1 MADIHYFNLDF
12 DKGNGKYA
20 IFPFVAGGNAIKG
33 ISCCISSSIAGDMKH
48 GGQNPDRLSLFAEL
62 GLNPDKVYG
71 LNQVHSR
78 VVLAV
83 GRDDPPMTEA
93 DGMVTRDKDISLSV
107 TVADCLPV
115 FLFDARTGTFG
126 VLHSGW
132 KGTGIAERAICLLKE
147 RWGTEPKD
155 IAAVLGPCI
164 GSCCYQVDA
173 QRAAS
178 FEKEFGAESV
188 RKSGGSFFIDL
199 KTANIKILLN
209 AGIQKI
215 AVCNDCTF
223 TDERLGSYRR
233 EGQGYTRMIALASAF
248 EEYYHEPS
256 RTNTN
261 RREDST
267 TNNHE

>member
-1 MADIHYFNLDF
+1 MADICYFNLDF
-12 DKGNGKYA
+12 NKGGGKYA
-20 IFPFVAGGNAIKG
+20 IFPFVAEGNALKR
-33 ISCCISSSIAGDMKH
+33 ISCCISSRFAGDMKSS
-48 GGQNPDRLSLFAEL
+48 GQNPNRLSLFAKL

-83 GRDDPPMTEA
+83 SSDNPPLIEA
-93 DGMVTRDKDISLSV
+93 DGMVTQDKDISLSV

-115 FLFDARTGTFG
+115 FLFDARIGAFG
-126 VLHSGW
+126 VVHSGW

-147 RWGTEPKD
+147 LWGTEPKD

-164 GSCCYQVDA
+164 GLCCYQVDA
-173 QRAAS
+173 QRAAL

-188 RKSGGSFFIDL
+188 RKSGGAFFLDL
-199 KTANIKILLN
+199 KAANIKILSN
-209 AGIQKI
+209 AGVQNI

-233 EGQGYTRMIALASAF
+233 EGPKYTRMAALAGAF
-248 EEYYHEPS
+248 EAKFK
-256 RTNTN
+256 T
-261 RREDST
+261 
-267 TNNHE
+267 